1 MATRKPPNE
10 IEPETCFVA
19 LPTSERH
26 IVPAV
31 QLEQRQIKMT
41 YLTEAEMPPASIAT
55 ATTSSGEPS
64 MTADITLDEDVPGE
78 SITMG
83 TGGGQLLMPQGL
95 SATPSPDVSQVLE
108 FFEEQDKSKG
118 QGVKKIPVKP
128 RSPSPSPVR
137 QSVGLDHLDNLVRL
151 MEQLSSLKDEN
162 SKLKRKCAYLESTK
176 SILEVKTALEQEIMT
191 QTDYSYTKSEQTSY
205 GKHKVSRPRLSSAED
220 MCFFDL
226 DQAASESYSS
236 KRSKHVSHKRSRS
249 TGSLDI
255 PSEIL
260 EQSGEEENLEKV
272 HSKSYEKAEKSKG
285 LKSSSSKRKSKVSNW
300 VKFKRVITK
309 PRFPEDIG
317 FSLRSIKDLGR
328 GSKELTVPIS
338 TVENRSVDSGV
349 GSGLEVEGQEVR
361 RSTSSGEPSSPT
373 QGRELGIEGEAEEEE
388 EEEEFG
394 TEIWMGDPEWLEKHE
409 SEIESDVTKEIVVL
423 NTASAGD
430 QYLNVTIPRRK
441 SSPSLLDDTPAD
453 LTEEYLSLRRS
464 SSYKGRSSHGDLS
477 DLKVSST
484 DSPKLGK
491 KKPTWGKR
499 VKSIVHT
506 RKDSIKR
513 KLIGKRGELEHS
525 SEELLESEVCEERY
539 AEQEGPLGRSTP
551 KTSPMCIPRHKS
563 TEEADQG
570 ARARAFLIQS
580 GSIDMEALL
589 GGVSD
594 EFTKKIEQ
602 WEEKKSQ
609 QSSVKGE
616 KGREER
622 VQRDSREVSPE
633 GASISAEPTVIN
645 VEELQQKLTE
655 SFSKKLEEWERIKY
669 RKDSAS
675 PPLDTKDATK
685 VTGQVHKEDRLGSRK
700 VKADKDRSKLERR
713 RERELQRVEREQQK
727 LERDRIRIEKERL
740 KALEREA
747 RIEKMK
753 GRLSQPDLEAKLN
766 SPIYSP
772 LGEHKVTTEF
782 ARKLYEW
789 EQRREGVS
797 TATVEQQRSCE
808 HPGDKNKGESEGEEP
823 RLAKGQKPPPL
834 TLQPC
839 FDSPEEASPGD
850 KSSEASF
857 GDDTSL
863 TVESMTESN
872 LTSLEKANCQLME
885 RLHEKELEYEGL
897 QDDVKGLSEKLDQ
910 VKLQHS
916 KDIGEQPI
924 APPLGLATQVQ
935 QLEAKIGELKDFGEN
950 LALSMESAAVCKW
963 QSIEGQENVNS
974 RLVQLLEQMK
984 GVLMQASQSEEC
996 FYTSDALGN
1005 FEKLYGQAMQLQVQ
1019 LSNLRLSQLE
1029 RNKEIM
1035 TMKRQLLLQEAN
1047 NLLLQAD
1054 ITRRETELHYYKSQT
1069 KRGPAIKRWNTFS
1082 IVEGRTDESKE
1093 NDSIQPYKRY
1103 SQVLKDSGESSVMA
1117 AVVETPVHTKQENE
1131 QSTDKIEQ
1139 SISCS
1144 APTQFYL
1151 DNFPEST
1158 TDVSQVSDQEH
1169 TEKEIERV
1177 ETEDSVQLSEGQSKV
1192 IKVSQSAGGEIPA
1205 VKLPTANISLPQP
1218 YKPPPV
1224 LPQVIR
1230 QQAMM
1235 LLSGRTPRQEEETL
1249 VSSSVSKCATKPS
1262 QGKAFRE
1269 DSRSKSMDHDFDLP
1283 SKPPAISEA
1292 SSRPSLSDLTSDSM
1306 SQSMDDTEDSLYET
1320 DVFFSS
1326 VSSLKQVKSAPAS
1339 QCGREHNRDVDS
1351 GRKVRISPAVSPIIS
1366 KRRTHPASLPRT
1378 RQLSYAQRIRPAE
1391 ELMEESRRYR
1401 KGHSVYMSRI
1411 LRKYATTGHMEKHA
1425 ELVLKGYDK
1434 ENITEG
1440 YVKSIVKK
1448 LSRESTPEYDR
1459 RIRDIV
1465 ISSHT
1470 KSTFVPSMVQKLST
1484 TSEPE
1489 QTHSS
1494 APLSDLTNGGGKK
1507 VKYLAEVY
1515 DSTSSISV
1523 AQTQGTFRRSESPMG
1538 FSSMPTLQVEQKSSD
1553 FAYRERAATTATCQ
1567 EDPAPPIMAAAKDSL
1582 PQHHTPS
1589 HEQFPKLHKVKKLGK
1604 VKMGTV
1610 GFLCQQTIVD
1620 LGITQVAQCESVSQL
1635 KVTVA
1640 PGQRP
1645 RGEDRATGTSSD
1657 ERRSRT
1663 SWIQKKFFKT
1673 SKS

>member
-19 LPTSERH
+19 LPTSDRQ

-41 YLTEAEMPPASIAT
+41 YLTEEGKPPASIAT

-64 MTADITLDEDVPGE
+64 VSADITLDED
-78 SITMG
+78 ITMG

-95 SATPSPDVSQVLE
+95 STTPSPDVTQVLE
-108 FFEEQDKSKG
+108 FFEEQDKTKG
-118 QGVKKIPVKP
+118 EGVKKIAVKP
-128 RSPSPSPVR
+128 RTPSPSPVR

-151 MEQLSSLKDEN
+151 MEQLSNLKDEN

-176 SILEVKTALEQEIMT
+176 SILEVKTALEQEIMSH
-191 QTDYSYTKSEQTSY
+191 TDYSYTRSEQSAY
-205 GKHKVSRPRLSSAED
+205 GKHKVSRPRLPSAED

-226 DQAASESYSS
+226 EQSASDSYST
-236 KRSKHVSHKRSRS
+236 KRSKHVTHKRSRS

-260 EQSGEEENLEKV
+260 EQSGEEENMEKV
-272 HSKSYEKAEKSKG
+272 HSKSYEKTEKSKG

-328 GSKELTVPIS
+328 GSKELTVPVS

-373 QGRELGIEGEAEEEE
+373 QGGRELGIEGEGDED

-409 SEIESDVTKEIVVL
+409 SEIESDVTKEVVVL
-423 NTASAGD
+423 NSATSGD
-430 QYLNVTIPRRK
+430 QYLNVAIPRRK
-441 SSPSLLDDTPAD
+441 SSPSLLENDPPTD
-453 LTEEYLSLRRS
+453 LTEEYLNLRRS

-477 DLKVSST
+477 DLKVTET
-484 DSPKLGK
+484 DSPKLDK

-513 KLIGKRGELEHS
+513 KFIGKRELEHS
-525 SEELLESEVCEERY
+525 SEELLEAEVCEERY

-563 TEEADQG
+563 SDEADQG
-570 ARARAFLIQS
+570 AKARAFLVQS

-589 GGVSD
+589 GGMSD
-594 EFTKKIEQ
+594 EFSKKIEQ

-633 GASISAEPTVIN
+633 GASISAEPSMVN

-675 PPLDTKDATK
+675 PPLDTKDTSK
-685 VTGQVHKEDRLGSRK
+685 VIGQVQKDDRHGSRK
-700 VKADKDRSKLERR
+700 VKVDKDRSKLERR

-789 EQRREGVS
+789 EQKKEGVVP
-797 TATVEQQRSCE
+797 VERSCE
-808 HPGDKNKGESEGEEP
+808 QGGDKTKGDG
-823 RLAKGQKPPPL
+823 LTKGQKPPPL

-897 QDDVKGLSEKLDQ
+897 QEDVKELAEKLDQ

-916 KDIGEQPI
+916 KDIESYTQKCITGEKEI

-950 LALSMESAAVCKW
+950 LALSMESAAICKW
-963 QSIEGQENVNS
+963 QSIEGQEDVNS

-1069 KRGPAIKRWNTFS
+1069 KRGPNIKRWNTFS
-1082 IVEGRTDESKE
+1082 IVEGRMDEDKE
-1093 NDSIQPYKRY
+1093 ADTKPPYKRY
-1103 SQVLKDSGESSVMA
+1103 SQILKDSGEPAIMA
-1117 AVVETPVHTKQENE
+1117 AVMETATTDQKKQENE
-1131 QSTDKIEQ
+1131 
-1139 SISCS
+1139 
-1144 APTQFYL
+1144 PTAQTKFYL
-1151 DNFPEST
+1151 DNFPDST
-1158 TDVSQVSDQEH
+1158 SEVSDREP

-1177 ETEDSVQLSEGQSKV
+1177 ETEDYVQLAEGQEKV
-1192 IKVSQSAGGEIPA
+1192 INVSQSPGGEIKM
-1205 VKLPTANISLPQP
+1205 VKLPTASISLPQP
-1218 YKPPPV
+1218 YKPPPI
-1224 LPQVIR
+1224 LPHVIR

-1235 LLSGRTPRQEEETL
+1235 LLSGRSPHPDETFTPT
-1249 VSSSVSKCATKPS
+1249 SVAKTA
-1262 QGKAFRE
+1262 
-1269 DSRSKSMDHDFDLP
+1269 
-1283 SKPPAISEA
+1283 SKPPHGKDSSDDSKNKSSDSDFSVPARPPAKSEA
-1292 SSRPSLSDLTSDSM
+1292 SSRPSLSDLTSDSL

-1339 QCGREHNRDVDS
+1339 QCGRESHHDS
-1351 GRKVRISPAVSPIIS
+1351 GMKVRISPAVSPIIS

-1425 ELVLKGYDK
+1425 ELVLKGYEK
-1434 ENITEG
+1434 ENVTEG
-1440 YVKSIVKK
+1440 YVRSIVKK
-1448 LSRESTPEYDR
+1448 LSRESTPEYDSR
-1459 RIRDIV
+1459 VRDIV
-1465 ISSHT
+1465 NASQT
-1470 KSTFVPSMVQKLST
+1470 KSTFVQSMVQKLST
-1484 TSEPE
+1484 ASEPE
-1489 QTHSS
+1489 QTRSS

-1507 VKYLAEVY
+1507 VKYLAEAY
-1515 DSTSSISV
+1515 DRSSSINA
-1523 AQTQGTFRRSESPMG
+1523 AQTQGTFRRSESPMA
-1538 FSSMPTLQVEQKSSD
+1538 FSSMPTLQMEQKSSD

-1567 EDPAPPIMAAAKDSL
+1567 EEPVVPITAAASDSL
-1582 PQHHTPS
+1582 PQHPTPS
-1589 HEQFPKLHKVKKLGK
+1589 HEQYPIPKVKKLGK
-1604 VKMGTV
+1604 VKMGTI
-1610 GFLCQQTIVD
+1610 GFLCQQTMVD
-1620 LGITQVAQCESVSQL
+1620 LGITQVAQSQSVTHL
-1635 KVTVA
+1635 KLTVTQE
-1640 PGQRP
+1640 QRP
-1645 RGEDRATGTSSD
+1645 GGGDGASGSTE
-1657 ERRSRT
+1657 ERRTRT

>member
-19 LPTSERH
+19 LPTSERQ

-41 YLTEAEMPPASIAT
+41 YLTEAEMPPASIAA
-55 ATTSSGEPS
+55 ATTSSGESPMS
-64 MTADITLDEDVPGE
+64 ADITLDEDISGQ
-78 SITMG
+78 SIAMG
-83 TGGGQLLMPQGL
+83 TSGGQLLMPQGL
-95 SATPSPDVSQVLE
+95 SPSPDVSQVLE
-108 FFEEQDKSKG
+108 FFEEQDKSSKG
-118 QGVKKIPVKP
+118 EGVKKVPVKP
-128 RSPSPSPVR
+128 RTPSPSPVR

-151 MEQLSSLKDEN
+151 MEQLSNLKGEN

-191 QTDYSYTKSEQTSY
+191 QSEYSYTRSKQASY
-205 GKHKVSRPRLSSAED
+205 SKHKVSRPRLPSAED
-220 MCFFDL
+220 MCFFEL
-226 DQAASESYSS
+226 EQTASDSYSP
-236 KRSKHVSHKRSRS
+236 KRSKHVTHKRSRS

-260 EQSGEEENLEKV
+260 EQSGEEDNSDKL
-272 HSKSYEKAEKSKG
+272 HSKSYEKTEKSKG

-300 VKFKRVITK
+300 VKFKRVISK

-317 FSLRSIKDLGR
+317 FSLKSIKDLGK

-338 TVENRSVDSGV
+338 TMENRSVDSGV
-349 GSGLEVEGQEVR
+349 GSGLEVESHEVR

-373 QGRELGIEGEAEEEE
+373 QGRDLGVEGEGEEEDE
-388 EEEEFG
+388 DEEFG

-409 SEIESDVTKEIVVL
+409 SEIESDVTKEVVVL
-423 NTASAGD
+423 NTAGE
-430 QYLNVTIPRRK
+430 QYLNVAIPRRK
-441 SSPSLLDDTPAD
+441 SSPSLLDETPD
-453 LTEEYLSLRRS
+453 LTDEYLNLRRS

-477 DLKVSST
+477 ELKVTHT

-513 KLIGKRGELEHS
+513 KLIGKKGELEHS
-525 SEELLESEVCEERY
+525 NEELLESEVCEERY

-551 KTSPMCIPRHKS
+551 KTSPICIPRHKS
-563 TEEADQG
+563 SEESDQG
-570 ARARAFLIQS
+570 ARARTFLIQS

-622 VQRDSREVSPE
+622 VPRDSREVSPE
-633 GASISAEPTVIN
+633 GASMSAEPTVVN

-675 PPLDTKDATK
+675 PPLDNKDATK
-685 VTGQVHKEDRLGSRK
+685 VSSQIHKDDRLGSRK

-772 LGEHKVTTEF
+772 LGEYKVTTEF

-789 EQRREGVS
+789 EQRREGAS
-797 TATVEQQRSCE
+797 SASLEQQRICE
-808 HPGDKNKGESEGEEP
+808 LPGDKSKGDSEGEEH

-885 RLHEKELEYEGL
+885 RLHEKEIEYEGL
-897 QDDVKGLSEKLDQ
+897 QEDVKGLAEKLDQ
-910 VKLQHS
+910 VKFQHS
-916 KDIGEQPI
+916 KDIGEQHI

-935 QLEAKIGELKDFGEN
+935 QLEAKIDELKDFGEN
-950 LALSMESAAVCKW
+950 LALSMESAAICKW

-974 RLVQLLEQMK
+974 RLVQLLEEMK

-1069 KRGPAIKRWNTFS
+1069 KRGPSIKRWNTFS
-1082 IVEGRTDESKE
+1082 IVEGRTDETKDA
-1093 NDSIQPYKRY
+1093 DSVPPYKRY
-1103 SQVLKDSGESSVMA
+1103 SQILKDSGEPSVMA
-1117 AVVETPVHTKQENE
+1117 AVLETPMAVNKKQVVEPLMDQTR
-1131 QSTDKIEQ
+1131 QSTASSAQ
-1139 SISCS
+1139 SM
-1144 APTQFYL
+1144 FYL
-1151 DNFPEST
+1151 DNFPESK
-1158 TDVSQVSDQEH
+1158 SELQQVSDREPI
-1169 TEKEIERV
+1169 EKEIERV
-1177 ETEDSVQLSEGQSKV
+1177 ETEDSVQLSEGQAR
-1192 IKVSQSAGGEIPA
+1192 IINVSHSPGGEMPT
-1205 VKLPTANISLPQP
+1205 VKLPTASISLPQP
-1218 YKPPPV
+1218 YKPQPV

-1235 LLSGRTPRQEEETL
+1235 LLCRRAPQREDETFTSNL
-1249 VSSSVSKCATKPS
+1249 VSRSATKPPQVKNS
-1262 QGKAFRE
+1262 KEISRHKSG
-1269 DSRSKSMDHDFDLP
+1269 DSDFGLP
-1283 SKPPAISEA
+1283 ARLPATSEA

-1339 QCGREHNRDVDS
+1339 QCGRGSHRDTDY
-1351 GRKVRISPAVSPIIS
+1351 GTKVHISPAVSPIIS

-1378 RQLSYAQRIRPAE
+1378 RQVSYAQRIRPAE

-1425 ELVLKGYDK
+1425 ELVLKGYDDK
-1434 ENITEG
+1434 ENVTEG

-1448 LSRESTPEYDR
+1448 MSRESTPDYES
-1459 RIRDIV
+1459 RIHDIV
-1465 ISSHT
+1465 NSSQT

-1484 TSEPE
+1484 ASEPD
-1489 QTHSS
+1489 QTRSS
-1494 APLSDLTNGGGKK
+1494 VPLSDLTNGGGKK
-1507 VKYLAEVY
+1507 VKYLAEAY
-1515 DSTSSISV
+1515 SSTSSISA
-1523 AQTQGTFRRSESPMG
+1523 AQTQGTLRRSESPLG

-1567 EDPAPPIMAAAKDSL
+1567 DDPATPVAAATKDSS
-1582 PQHHTPS
+1582 PQHSIPS
-1589 HEQFPKLHKVKKLGK
+1589 HQQFPKLQKVKKLGK
-1604 VKMGTV
+1604 VKMGTI
-1610 GFLCQQTIVD
+1610 GFLCQQTMVD
-1620 LGITQVAQCESVSQL
+1620 LGITQVSQCESVTHL
-1635 KVTVA
+1635 KLTVA
-1640 PGQRP
+1640 RPPGP
-1645 RGEDRATGTSSD
+1645 RSGEGASGTTTED
-1657 ERRSRT
+1657 RRSRT

>member
-19 LPTSERH
+19 LPTSERQ

-64 MTADITLDEDVPGE
+64 MSADITLDEE
-78 SITMG
+78 ITMG

-118 QGVKKIPVKP
+118 QGVKKIPVKT
-128 RSPSPSPVR
+128 RTPSPSPVR

-151 MEQLSSLKDEN
+151 MEQLSNLKDEN

-176 SILEVKTALEQEIMT
+176 SILEVKTALEQEIMS
-191 QTDYSYTKSEQTSY
+191 QTEYSYARSEQTSY
-205 GKHKVSRPRLSSAED
+205 GKHKVSRPRLPSAED

-226 DQAASESYSS
+226 EQSASDSYSS
-236 KRSKHVSHKRSRS
+236 KRSKHVTHKRSRS

-260 EQSGEEENLEKV
+260 EQSGEEENLDKV
-272 HSKSYEKAEKSKG
+272 HSKSYEKTDKSKS

-317 FSLRSIKDLGR
+317 FSLKSIKDLGR

-373 QGRELGIEGEAEEEE
+373 QGRELGVEGEGEEED

-409 SEIESDVTKEIVVL
+409 SEIESDVTKEVIVL
-423 NTASAGD
+423 NTATSGE

-441 SSPSLLDDTPAD
+441 SSPSLIDDTPTD
-453 LTEEYLSLRRS
+453 LTEEYLNLRRS

-477 DLKVSST
+477 DLKDTST

-525 SEELLESEVCEERY
+525 NEELLEAEICEERY
-539 AEQEGPLGRSTP
+539 TEQEGPLGRSTP

-563 TEEADQG
+563 SDEADQG
-570 ARARAFLIQS
+570 AKARAFLIQS

-589 GGVSD
+589 GGMSD
-594 EFTKKIEQ
+594 EFSKKIEQ

-622 VQRDSREVSPE
+622 VPRDSREVSPE
-633 GASISAEPTVIN
+633 GASISAEPTVVN

-685 VTGQVHKEDRLGSRK
+685 VIGQVHKDDRHGSRK

-713 RERELQRVEREQQK
+713 REREIQRVEREQQK

-789 EQRREGVS
+789 EQKREGVLS
-797 TATVEQQRSCE
+797 VSVEQRSCE
-808 HPGDKNKGESEGEEP
+808 HQGDKSRGEGEGDEQ
-823 RLAKGQKPPPL
+823 RLPKGQKPPPL

-857 GDDTSL
+857 GDDTSI

-897 QDDVKGLSEKLDQ
+897 QDDVKGLAEKLDQ

-916 KDIGEQPI
+916 KDIESYTQKCITGEQAI

-935 QLEAKIGELKDFGEN
+935 QLEAKIGELKDFGED
-950 LALSMESAAVCKW
+950 LALSMESAAICKW

-1069 KRGPAIKRWNTFS
+1069 KRGPSIKRWNTFS
-1082 IVEGRTDESKE
+1082 IVEGRTDENKE
-1093 NDSIQPYKRY
+1093 ADSVPPYKRY
-1103 SQVLKDSGESSVMA
+1103 SQILKDSGEPAVMA
-1117 AVVETPVHTKQENE
+1117 AVMETPLQDQRKQEDE
-1131 QSTDKIEQ
+1131 QTAGGAQ
-1139 SISCS
+1139 
-1144 APTQFYL
+1144 TRFYL
-1151 DNFPEST
+1151 DNFPES
-1158 TDVSQVSDQEH
+1158 SSPQVSDRVH

-1177 ETEDSVQLSEGQSKV
+1177 ETEDSVQLSEGQARV
-1192 IKVSQSAGGEIPA
+1192 INVSQSPGGEIPM
-1205 VKLPTANISLPQP
+1205 VKLPTASISLPQP

-1235 LLSGRTPRQEEETL
+1235 LLSGRTPRPEDETL
-1249 VSSSVSKCATKPS
+1249 TSTLGCKEC
-1262 QGKAFRE
+1262 
-1269 DSRSKSMDHDFDLP
+1269 
-1283 SKPPAISEA
+1283 SKPPHGRDHREDLKNKSSDSDFSLPTRPPATSEA

-1339 QCGREHNRDVDS
+1339 QCGRESHRDTEP
-1351 GRKVRISPAVSPIIS
+1351 GMKVRISPAVSPIIS

-1378 RQLSYAQRIRPAE
+1378 RQLSHAQRIRPAE

-1434 ENITEG
+1434 ENVTEG
-1440 YVKSIVKK
+1440 YVRSIVKK
-1448 LSRESTPEYDR
+1448 LSRESTPEYDS

-1465 ISSHT
+1465 ISSSHT

-1484 TSEPE
+1484 TSEPD
-1489 QTHSS
+1489 QTRSS
-1494 APLSDLTNGGGKK
+1494 VPLSDLTNGGGKK
-1507 VKYLAEVY
+1507 VKYLAEAY
-1515 DSTSSISV
+1515 DSSSSISA

-1567 EDPAPPIMAAAKDSL
+1567 EDPVVPITAAATDSS
-1582 PQHHTPS
+1582 PQHRIPS

-1604 VKMGTV
+1604 VKMGTI
-1610 GFLCQQTIVD
+1610 GFLCQQTMVD
-1620 LGITQVAQCESVSQL
+1620 LGITQVAQCESVTHL
-1635 KVTVA
+1635 KLTVA

-1645 RGEDRATGTSSD
+1645 GEGEGASGTRSD
-1657 ERRSRT
+1657 DRRSRT